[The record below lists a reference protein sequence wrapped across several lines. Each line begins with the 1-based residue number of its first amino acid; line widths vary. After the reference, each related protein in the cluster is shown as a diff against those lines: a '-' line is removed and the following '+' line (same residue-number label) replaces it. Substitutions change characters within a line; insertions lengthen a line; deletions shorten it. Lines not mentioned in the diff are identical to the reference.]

1 MPRSQL
7 KARRSAESKR
17 DHTITATCQHT
28 RTHNIMKKETAR
40 THINGET
47 QDVARK
53 MNQLLP
59 YERPRG
65 RMESVTLRGL
75 DVTCHFR
82 LDQRENLAVDQCH
95 DLSSKPAARGV
106 EIGTHNHTVT
116 ATNQN
121 TRTQTHSERN
131 EGRSR
136 PHTHL

>member
-1 MPRSQL
+1 
-7 KARRSAESKR
+7 
-17 DHTITATCQHT
+17 
-28 RTHNIMKKETAR
+28 MKKETAR

-82 LDQRENLAVDQCH
+82 LDQRENLAVDQRQ
-95 DLSSKPAARGV
+95 DLSSKPAARGI
-106 EIGTHNHTVT
+106 ET
-116 ATNQN
+116 
-121 TRTQTHSERN
+121 
-131 EGRSR
+131 R
-136 PHTHL
+136 PHGDCNLSINRLAHIKQ